1 MTGFTP
7 FVCQYANNEG
17 LAEKLGFGIC
27 VGIFYTDDGLKNAVL
42 WENVRSP
49 SPSFH
54 GPEELAWIDVY
65 NADAANDDDDD
76 DDDWD
81 DEDDDDEDVIEVDNS
96 VNDRNSPNYQAGSTD
111 TDDSEDW
118 DEGEVVDET
127 ATIGTTTTET
137 TTETGTTGS

>member
-42 WENVRSP
+42 WENVRTP

-65 NADAANDDDDD
+65 NAAATDDDDD
-76 DDDWD
+76 DDDY
-81 DEDDDDEDVIEVDNS
+81 DDDDDDDDDVIEVDNS
-96 VNDRNSPNYQAGSTD
+96 VNDRNSPNYEAATDD
-111 TDDSEDW
+111 TDNEDW
-118 DEGEVVDET
+118 EEGEVIGE
-127 ATIGTTTTET
+127 ATTGT